1 MIEKTVFVDGI
12 GNVIFIKKRKVKNIN
27 IRLCA
32 DGRVK
37 VTLPAFSTW
46 SQAIKVV
53 RSKIPW
59 ILKQRETL
67 IKRARKQQIIINKN
81 TVFPYL
87 KHKIELIP
95 YESTGGGGQIK
106 IYNGILKI
114 LYPGGINIENKH
126 IQDLIRK
133 GITEAMRIEAKKFLP
148 QRVEELAGKYG
159 FSYRK
164 VFVKNAKTLWGSC
177 SSKNNINL
185 NLSLIRLPEKLQD
198 YIIIHELAH
207 TVHRNHGP
215 QFWGLLDKYF
225 GDARSM
231 AKELKSYKIDEL

>member
-1 MIEKTVFVDGI
+1 MISKTVLVDGI
-12 GNVIFIKKRKVKNIN
+12 GNVLLIKKCKVKNIN
-27 IRLCA
+27 IKLYA
-32 DGRVK
+32 EGSVK
-37 VTLPAFSTW
+37 VTLPVYSSY

-53 RSKIPW
+53 RSKTPW

-67 IKRARKQQIIINKN
+67 IKRAQEKQIIINSD

-87 KHKIELIP
+87 KHKIKFVP
-95 YESTGGGGQIK
+95 GRNNRTGIE
-106 IYNGILKI
+106 IYNGTLKI
-114 LYPGGINIENKH
+114 LYPDGINIENKS

-133 GITEAMRIEAKKFLP
+133 GITEAMRIEAKNFLP

-185 NLSLIRLPEKLQD
+185 NLNLMRLPEELRD
-198 YIIIHELAH
+198 YIIIHELVH
-207 TVHRNHGP
+207 TLHRNHGVK
-215 QFWGLLDKYF
+215 FWKLLDQYF
-225 GDARSM
+225 GNARLL
-231 AKELKSYKIDEL
+231 AKELKSYRIDEL

>member
-1 MIEKTVFVDGI
+1 MIKKKVFVDGI
-12 GNVIFIKKRKVKNIN
+12 GNVLFIKKSKVKNIS
-27 IRLCA
+27 IRLYA
-32 DGRVK
+32 EGRVK
-37 VTLPAFSTW
+37 VTLPVFSSW

-53 RSKIPW
+53 RGKTPW
-59 ILKQRETL
+59 ILKQRKTL
-67 IKRARKQQIIINKN
+67 INRAREKQIIINSD

-95 YESTGGGGQIK
+95 IGSTREQIK

-114 LYPGGINIENKH
+114 FYHDGINIEDKR
-126 IQDLIRK
+126 IQNFIRK
-133 GITEAMRIEAKKFLP
+133 GITEAMRIEAKMFLP
-148 QRVEELAGKYG
+148 KRVEELADKYG
-159 FSYRK
+159 FSYRR

-185 NLSLIRLPEKLQD
+185 NLHLMRLPEKLQD
-198 YIIIHELAH
+198 YIIIHELVH

-215 QFWGLLDKYF
+215 EFWGLLDHYF

-231 AKELKSYKIDEL
+231 AKELKKYKIDEL

>member
-1 MIEKTVFVDGI
+1 MIEKKIFVDGI
-12 GNVIFIKKRKVKNIN
+12 GNVLFIKKSKVKNIN
-27 IRLCA
+27 IRLYA

-37 VTLPAFSTW
+37 ATLPVYSSY

-53 RSKIPW
+53 RNKIPW
-59 ILKQRETL
+59 ILKQRKKL
-67 IKRARKQQIIINKN
+67 KKREQKQQIIINSD

-95 YESTGGGGQIK
+95 VESIKGQIR

-114 LYPGGINIENKH
+114 LYPEGINIENKR
-126 IQDLIRK
+126 IQDFIRK
-133 GITEAMRIEAKKFLP
+133 GITEAMRIEAKNFLP
-148 QRVEELAGKYG
+148 QRVEELADKYG

-185 NLSLIRLPEKLQD
+185 NLHLMRLPEKLQD

-207 TVHRNHGP
+207 TMHRNHSVK
-215 QFWGLLDKYF
+215 FWGLLDNYF

-231 AKELKSYKIDEL
+231 AKELKKYNINEL

>member
-1 MIEKTVFVDGI
+1 MREKKIFVDRI
-12 GNVIFIKKRKVKNIN
+12 GKVLFVRKSKVKNIS
-27 IRLCA
+27 IRLYA
-32 DGRVK
+32 EGRVK
-37 VTLPAFSTW
+37 VTMPVYSSW
-46 SQAIKVV
+46 SQAVKVV
-53 RSKIPW
+53 RSKTPW
-59 ILKQRETL
+59 ILKQREIL
-67 IKRARKQQIIINKN
+67 IKRTRGKQIIINNN

-95 YESTGGGGQIK
+95 HESTRGQIK

-114 LYPGGINIENKH
+114 LYPGGINIENKR
-126 IQDLIRK
+126 IQDFIRK

-185 NLSLIRLPEKLQD
+185 NLNLMRLPEKLQD
-198 YIIIHELAH
+198 YVILHELVH

-215 QFWGLLDKYF
+215 QFWGFLDHYF
-225 GDARSM
+225 GNARSM
-231 AKELKSYKIDEL
+231 AKELKKYKIDEL

>member
-1 MIEKTVFVDGI
+1 MIKKKVFVDGI
-12 GNVIFIKKRKVKNIN
+12 GNVLFIKKPKVKNIN
-27 IRLCA
+27 IRLYA

-37 VTLPAFSTW
+37 ATLPHYSSY

-53 RSKIPW
+53 RNKIPW
-59 ILKQRETL
+59 ILKQR
-67 IKRARKQQIIINKN
+67 IKLKKYEQKQQIIINSD

-95 YESTGGGGQIK
+95 IGSTREQIK

-114 LYPGGINIENKH
+114 FYHDGINIEDKR
-126 IQDLIRK
+126 IQNLIRK
-133 GITEAMRIEAKKFLP
+133 GITEAMRIEAKMFLP
-148 QRVEELAGKYG
+148 KRVEELADEYE
-159 FSYRK
+159 FSYRR

-185 NLSLIRLPEKLQD
+185 NLHLMRLPEKLRD

-215 QFWGLLDKYF
+215 EFWGLLDHYF

-231 AKELKSYKIDEL
+231 AKELKKYKIDEL

>member
-1 MIEKTVFVDGI
+1 MIKKKIFVDGI
-12 GNVIFIKKRKVKNIN
+12 GNVLFIKKPKVKNIS
-27 IRLCA
+27 IRLYA
-32 DGRVK
+32 EGRVK
-37 VTLPAFSTW
+37 VTLPVFSSW

-53 RSKIPW
+53 RGKTPW
-59 ILKQRETL
+59 ILKQRKTL
-67 IKRARKQQIIINKN
+67 INRAREKQIIINSD

-95 YESTGGGGQIK
+95 IGSTREQIK

-114 LYPGGINIENKH
+114 FYHDGINIEDKR
-126 IQDLIRK
+126 IQNFIRK
-133 GITEAMRIEAKKFLP
+133 GITEAMRIEAKMFLP
-148 QRVEELAGKYG
+148 KRVEELADEYE
-159 FSYRK
+159 FSYRR

-185 NLSLIRLPEKLQD
+185 NLHLMRLPEKLRD

-215 QFWGLLDKYF
+215 EFWGLLDHYF

-231 AKELKSYKIDEL
+231 AKELKKYKIDEL

>member
-12 GNVIFIKKRKVKNIN
+12 GNVLLKKAKVNNIN
-27 IRLCA
+27 IRLYA
-32 DGRVK
+32 EGRVK
-37 VTLPAFSTW
+37 VTLPVYSSW
-46 SQAIKVV
+46 SQAINVV
-53 RSKIPW
+53 RNKTSW
-59 ILKQRETL
+59 ILKQRKIL
-67 IKRARKQQIIINKN
+67 IKRVQEKQIIINSD

-87 KHKIELIP
+87 KHKIKFVPDRNNQMKIE
-95 YESTGGGGQIK
+95 
-106 IYNGILKI
+106 IYNETLKF
-114 LYPGGINIENKH
+114 LYPEGINIEDKSV
-126 IQDLIRK
+126 QDFIRK

-185 NLSLIRLPEKLQD
+185 NLNLMRLPEKLQD

-215 QFWGLLDKYF
+215 KFWGLLDHYF
-225 GDARSM
+225 GNARLIS
-231 AKELKSYKIDEL
+231 KELRRYIIDELN